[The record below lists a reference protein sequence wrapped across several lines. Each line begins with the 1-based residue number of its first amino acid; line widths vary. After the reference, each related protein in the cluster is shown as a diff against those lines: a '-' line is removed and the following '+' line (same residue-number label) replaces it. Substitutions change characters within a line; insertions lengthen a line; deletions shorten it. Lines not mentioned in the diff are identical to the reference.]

1 MSILWQ
7 GNWITRTRIATGLFL
22 MFYAFLHFFNI
33 GLGLLSPAWMEAM
46 QDFRQLFS
54 RNLVGTVLLYAALLL
69 HGGLA
74 LVRLAQRR
82 SLRMSTTEAWQTV
95 LGLLIPLQL
104 ITHIVFTRYS
114 HAVYDTRD
122 EMSYVIL
129 LMWNSVSIW
138 LQSAL
143 LLVVWIHGCIGL
155 HLWLRLTRWWRRAV
169 AYAIALAVL
178 VPGFA
183 LAGLLVEG
191 RRIFAAFQIEERRA
205 ALMESFNWPAPEAFA
220 ALFGIKDLGLA
231 IFVGLVALTAT
242 VYLARRQMRR
252 RRSVRIRYADGPEI
266 VAERGLTLL
275 EMSRTNGIPHT
286 SLCGGKGRC
295 TTCRV
300 VVENGTEHLPAPG
313 PTEARSLKAVKA
325 PPDTRLA
332 CQIRPSAPLT
342 VYRVFRPDGGRKRAH
357 ASQGQEREL
366 AILFLDMRG
375 FTARTTGQLP
385 YDVVFLLNRFFD
397 AIVPAITSAG
407 GTVDKYLGDG
417 LLAVF
422 DRPAPSLSARDALA
436 ATAAVGRALE
446 AFNAALAEQ
455 GDPEIRIGMGLHM
468 GNVVLGEIGAAGHAP
483 RTIIGDTVNAASR
496 LEGETKALG
505 VEVIVSLRVLE
516 AAAAEI
522 DPQDLHAFDLRGVS
536 ETLMALPL
544 ERAADLEKTSSSA
557 LPPEEQRAG
566 SASSVAT

>member
-1 MSILWQ
+1 
-7 GNWITRTRIATGLFL
+7 
-22 MFYAFLHFFNI
+22 MFYALLHFLNI
-33 GLGLLSPAWMEAM
+33 GLGLLSPVWMEAM

-82 SLRMSTTEAWQTV
+82 SLRMSATEAWQTV

-114 HAVYDTRD
+114 HALYDTRD

-129 LMWNSVSIW
+129 LMWNSVSVW
-138 LQSAL
+138 MQSAL
-143 LLVVWIHGCIGL
+143 LLIVWVHGCIGL
-155 HLWLRLTRWWRRAV
+155 HLWLRLTRWWRKTIP
-169 AYAIALAVL
+169 YAIAVAVL

-191 RRIFAAFQIEERRA
+191 RRIFAVFQDQERRP
-205 ALMESFNWPAPEAFA
+205 ALMDGFNWPTPEAFIT
-220 ALFGIKDLGLA
+220 LFQVKNFGLVLFA
-231 IFVGLVALTAT
+231 GLVALTAA
-242 VYLARRQMRR
+242 VYLARRQFRR
-252 RRSVRIRYADGPEI
+252 RRSVRIRYGDGPEI

-275 EMSRTNGIPHT
+275 EMSRVNGVPHT

-300 VVENGTEHLPAPG
+300 VVEDGAEHLTEPG
-313 PTEARSLKAVKA
+313 PIEARSLRAVKA
-325 PPDTRLA
+325 PLGTRLA
-332 CQIRPSAPLT
+332 CQIRPEAPLT

-397 AIVPAITSAG
+397 AIVPAITKAG

-422 DRPAPSLSARDALA
+422 DRPAPSLSASDALA
-436 ATAAVGRALE
+436 AAAAVGRALE
-446 AFNAALAEQ
+446 AFNASLAQQ

-505 VEVIVSLRVLE
+505 VEIIVSLRVLE
-516 AAAAEI
+516 AASAEI
-522 DPQDLHAFDLRGVS
+522 DPEDLHAFDLRGVS

-544 ERAADLEKTSSSA
+544 ERAADLEKTSSTAPLSG
-557 LPPEEQRAG
+557 EQRAG
-566 SASSVAT
+566 